1 MPERVYQVSRPGR
14 ANIPLSWAF
23 ADKRIFP
30 NFAFFGPKVDQIWQ
44 FLKFWN
50 QPQVN
55 TYLDYQNLK
64 FGQKMF
70 IVAKVILESH
80 NFLWMHTV
88 LKQMDNL
95 WQQKQ
100 FWVHFNSY
108 LLGMEWHHSMML
120 PSIQKRA
127 FSDKR
132 MILYVNYV
140 GVDEIVMV
148 LTIWLM
154 YVHEIDKG
162 YSDSQC
168 CDCNWIA
175 FTLGH

>member
-1 MPERVYQVSRPGR
+1 MPERVYQVTRPGR
-14 ANIPLSWAF
+14 AKIPLSWAF

-44 FLKFWN
+44 FPKIWN

-108 LLGMEWHHSMML
+108 LLGIEWHHSMML
-120 PSIQKRA
+120 QSIQKRA

-132 MILYVNYV
+132 MILYECRLWANMHNCIYAHNLTRE
-140 GVDEIVMV
+140 GKATPSYLRNMISV
-148 LTIWLM
+148 LVFSAYCEL
-154 YVHEIDKG
+154 
-162 YSDSQC
+162 
-168 CDCNWIA
+168 A
-175 FTLGH
+175 